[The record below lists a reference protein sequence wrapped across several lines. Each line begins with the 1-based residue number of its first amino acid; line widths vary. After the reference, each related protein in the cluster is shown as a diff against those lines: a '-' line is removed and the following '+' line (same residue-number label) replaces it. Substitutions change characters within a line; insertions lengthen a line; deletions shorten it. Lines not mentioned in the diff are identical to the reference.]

1 MRLPEEEN
9 HVRTNKDKT
18 VQILQERDPG
28 GRESLPQLQKRQ
40 RPGGCL
46 IAVIVVVVLVILLA
60 VAGSGSTQDAAPQ
73 ATAEP
78 SQPAASSPSE
88 TDAASQEEQTE
99 TTYGVGDTVESDG
112 VEVTLV
118 SAEENTGADYI
129 TPADG
134 SVFVALEFEIV
145 NNSQQDISVSS
156 LASFE
161 AYCDDYSVSQS
172 LTGATLYDDKGTLD
186 SSVAAGK
193 RLSGA
198 IVYEVPA
205 DWQQLEVAFAPSV
218 WVDRSVT
225 FTVTNEG

>member
-1 MRLPEEEN
+1 MSEQ
-9 HVRTNKDKT
+9 TKT
-18 VQILQERDPG
+18 KRCKYCKSEIPADAKVCPNCK
-28 GRESLPQLQKRQ
+28 KRQ

-46 IAVIVVVVLVILLA
+46 IADIVVVVLVILLA

-186 SSVAAGK
+186 GSVAAGK

-205 DWQQLEVAFAPSV
+205 DWQQLEVAFTPSV

>member
-1 MRLPEEEN
+1 MSEQ
-9 HVRTNKDKT
+9 TKT
-18 VQILQERDPG
+18 KRCKYCKSEIPADAKVCPNCK
-28 GRESLPQLQKRQ
+28 KRQ

-88 TDAASQEEQTE
+88 TDAASQEAQTE
-99 TTYGVGDTVESDG
+99 TTYGVGDTAESDG

-186 SSVAAGK
+186 GSVAAGK

>member
-60 VAGSGSTQDAAPQ
+60 VAGSGSTQDAASQ

-78 SQPAASSPSE
+78 SQSAASSPSE

-205 DWQQLEVAFAPSV
+205 DRQQLEVAFAPSV

>member
-1 MRLPEEEN
+1 MSEQ
-9 HVRTNKDKT
+9 TKT
-18 VQILQERDPG
+18 KLCKYCKSEIPADAKVCPNCK
-28 GRESLPQLQKRQ
+28 KRQ

-60 VAGSGSTQDAAPQ
+60 AAGSGSTQDAAPQ

-186 SSVAAGK
+186 GSVAAGK

-205 DWQQLEVAFAPSV
+205 DWRQLEVTFTPSV

>member
-1 MRLPEEEN
+1 MSEQ
-9 HVRTNKDKT
+9 TKT
-18 VQILQERDPG
+18 KLCKYCKSEIPADAKVCPNCK
-28 GRESLPQLQKRQ
+28 KRQ

-186 SSVAAGK
+186 GSVAAGK

-218 WVDRSVT
+218 WADRSVT
-225 FTVTNEG
+225 FTVTNVG

>member
-1 MRLPEEEN
+1 MSEQ
-9 HVRTNKDKT
+9 TKT
-18 VQILQERDPG
+18 KLCKYCKSEIPADAKVCPNCK
-28 GRESLPQLQKRQ
+28 KRQ

-186 SSVAAGK
+186 GSVATGK

-198 IVYEVPA
+198 IVYEVPG
-205 DWQQLEVAFAPSV
+205 DWQQLEVAVAPSV

>member
-1 MRLPEEEN
+1 MSEQ
-9 HVRTNKDKT
+9 TKT
-18 VQILQERDPG
+18 KLCKYCKSEIPADAKVCPNCK
-28 GRESLPQLQKRQ
+28 KRQ

-88 TDAASQEEQTE
+88 TDAASQEAQTE
-99 TTYGVGDTVESDG
+99 TTYGVGDTAESDG

-186 SSVAAGK
+186 GSVAAGK

>member
-1 MRLPEEEN
+1 MSEQ
-9 HVRTNKDKT
+9 TKT
-18 VQILQERDPG
+18 KLCKYCKSEIPADAKICPNCK
-28 GRESLPQLQKRQ
+28 KRQ

-46 IAVIVVVVLVILLA
+46 IAVIVAVVLVVLLA
-60 VAGSGSTQDAAPQ
+60 VAGGASTQDAAPQ
-73 ATAEP
+73 ATVEP
-78 SQPAASSPSE
+78 EQPAASEPSE
-88 TDAASQEEQTE
+88 TNAAGQEAQNE

-118 SAEENTGADYI
+118 SKEENAGADYI

-145 NNSQQDISVSS
+145 NNSQKDITVSS

-172 LTGATLYDDKGTLD
+172 LTGAMLYDDKGTLD
-186 SSVAAGK
+186 GSVAAGK
-193 RLSGA
+193 KLSGA

-218 WVDRSVT
+218 WAERSIT
-225 FTVTNEG
+225 FIVENEG

>member
-1 MRLPEEEN
+1 MSEQ
-9 HVRTNKDKT
+9 TKT
-18 VQILQERDPG
+18 KLCKYCKSEIPADAKVCPNCK
-28 GRESLPQLQKRQ
+28 KRQ

-73 ATAEP
+73 ATGGP

-186 SSVAAGK
+186 GSVATGK

-205 DWQQLEVAFAPSV
+205 DWRQLEVTFTPSV

>member
-1 MRLPEEEN
+1 MSEQ
-9 HVRTNKDKT
+9 TKT
-18 VQILQERDPG
+18 KLCKYCKSEIPADAKVCPNCK
-28 GRESLPQLQKRQ
+28 KRQ

>member
-1 MRLPEEEN
+1 MSEQ
-9 HVRTNKDKT
+9 TKT
-18 VQILQERDPG
+18 KLCKYCKSEIPADAKVCPNCK
-28 GRESLPQLQKRQ
+28 KRQ

-88 TDAASQEEQTE
+88 TDAASQEAQTE
-99 TTYGVGDTVESDG
+99 TTYGVGDTAESDG

-118 SAEENTGADYI
+118 SAEENAGADYI

-186 SSVAAGK
+186 GSVAAGK

>member
-1 MRLPEEEN
+1 MSEQ
-9 HVRTNKDKT
+9 TKT
-18 VQILQERDPG
+18 KLCKYCKSEIPADAKVCPNCK
-28 GRESLPQLQKRQ
+28 KRQ

-99 TTYGVGDTVESDG
+99 TTYGVGDTAESDD

-118 SAEENTGADYI
+118 SAEENAGADYI

-186 SSVAAGK
+186 GSVAAGK